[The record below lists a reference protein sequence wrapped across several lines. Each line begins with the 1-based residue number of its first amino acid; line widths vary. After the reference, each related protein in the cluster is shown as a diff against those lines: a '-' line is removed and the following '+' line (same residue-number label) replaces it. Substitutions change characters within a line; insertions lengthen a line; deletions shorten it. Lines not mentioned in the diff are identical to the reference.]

1 MNWLA
6 ANRRRGP
13 RPPEFKRACLTPGT
27 NVDGCCLKKLDGTGR
42 FEVVVLKKLAEKG
55 LLGAGHGRAI
65 RARRTKESILGPA
78 ESCLGEV
85 QPSVTK
91 AWFLCGDQERLPLS
105 MRYEGKR
112 RRPVILTGYFVQS
125 TAPQRSQIMNDALL
139 SDCWK
144 EPRCRYRDS
153 IDVATVKDAEVIAQ
167 PRPGVE
173 LALPLPPTGLHK
185 EQPYLNGLTA
195 HSTRAQALHYFTH
208 LELSRRLPHPPQHST
223 SARNPSRYRN
233 RKPSWPRPT
242 TPSHQLQHCSSSERV
257 NNRRS
262 RQP

>member
-1 MNWLA
+1 M
-6 ANRRRGP
+6 
-13 RPPEFKRACLTPGT
+13 
-27 NVDGCCLKKLDGTGR
+27 DGCCLKKLDGTGR

-173 LALPLPPTGLHK
+173 LALPLPPTACIKNNPTSTVSLHT
-185 EQPYLNGLTA
+185 QPA
-195 HSTRAQALHYFTH
+195 H
-208 LELSRRLPHPPQHST
+208 
-223 SARNPSRYRN
+223 
-233 RKPSWPRPT
+233 KPCTILRT
-242 TPSHQLQHCSSSERV
+242 SSSLGAYRTRHNILLLRETHPATATESPLGHDQ
-257 NNRRS
+257 RRHPTS
-262 RQP
+262 CSTALLQRE